1 MECVTSSE
9 RHFVNISMCMLVACV
24 YSSIKY
30 ISFQTTALAVSV
42 RTVHVAVCPCIRY
55 SWYHCVISRLCVP
68 YALYEVVCT
77 MSVNVCVCVCADR
90 TCIESFSKIY
100 TSLLQFIVRALS
112 YERRT
117 LSPTTVL
124 LFSCTNILL
133 YI

>member
-30 ISFQTTALAVSV
+30 ISFQITALAVSV
-42 RTVHVAVCPCIRY
+42 PTVHVKRCRLPMHTIQL
-55 SWYHCVISRLCVP
+55 ISLCNFT
-68 YALYEVVCT
+68 ALYSLCIVRSGLYNERE
-77 MSVNVCVCVCADR
+77 CVCVL
-90 TCIESFSKIY
+90 TEPVLNHFQKTY

-124 LFSCTNILL
+124 LFN
-133 YI
+133 